1 MAAAACNRWATFYVM
16 HVYFKNW
23 VQFAAKVKH
32 ELEVR
37 SIVKKFINGNARALV
52 ANMFRD

>member
-1 MAAAACNRWATFYVM
+1 MIAAACNRWATFYVM
-16 HVYFKNW
+16 HVYFENW